1 MPFYCHQQNINLNA
15 SDVMSRNCSALAL
28 SASYNNVLQY
38 CVYLVFFFCV
48 FTYTSIRMNGLAFT
62 DALITST

>member
-38 CVYLVFFFCV
+38 CVYLVFFFLCFYIHIYSDEWTGV
-48 FTYTSIRMNGLAFT
+48 H
-62 DALITST
+62 